1 MQRKKI
7 LTKFNS
13 KVASMKLLRLI
24 PSNTN
29 FDFLKLR
36 NYAFIFSTVIILG
49 TLLSLLFN
57 NLNYGID
64 FKGGILLELRSKNIN
79 SSNINDLRGKISS
92 LDAGEVSIQN
102 FGKKTDFLVR
112 IQKQDGDEKQ
122 QIIMIEKVKSIT
134 KNDYE
139 VRRSEFVGP
148 VVGDELKTAGMLAVG
163 LALISIMVYIWFR
176 FEWQFSIAAI
186 IALTHDVVTTVGLF
200 SILQLEFNLATI
212 AAILTTAGYSI
223 NDTVVIFDRVREN
236 LRRYKS
242 KDHYFIYNKSINE
255 TLSRTVIT
263 SVTTLLALI
272 IIFFF
277 GGAVLSDFALAMIW
291 GVLIGTFSSIF
302 VAVAILTFFNIDKG
316 DLVEDE
322 KNVPEYERN
331 N

>member
-1 MQRKKI
+1 
-7 LTKFNS
+7 
-13 KVASMKLLRLI
+13 MKLLRLI

-29 FDFLKLR
+29 FNFLKFR
-36 NYAFIFSTVIILG
+36 NYAFIFSTIIIFS
-49 TLLSLLFN
+49 TFLSLLIN

-64 FKGGILLELRSKNIN
+64 FKGGILLELRSKNVN
-79 SSNINDLRGKISS
+79 SSNINDLRNKISS

-102 FGKKTDFLVR
+102 FGKDIDFLVR

-122 QIIMIEKVKSIT
+122 QIAVIEKVKSIT
-134 KNDYE
+134 KSEYDI
-139 VRRSEFVGP
+139 RRSEFVGP
-148 VVGDELKTAGMLAVG
+148 VVGDELKKAGVLAIT
-163 LALISIMVYIWFR
+163 LALLSIMVYIWFR

-186 IALTHDVVTTVGLF
+186 IALTHDVVTTIGLF
-200 SILQLEFNLATI
+200 SVLQLEFNLATI

-242 KDHYFIYNKSINE
+242 KDHYYIYNKSINE

-263 SVTTLLALI
+263 SVTTLIALF

-302 VAVAILTFFNIDKG
+302 VAVAILTFFKIDKG
-316 DLVEDE
+316 DRVDEE
-322 KNVPEYERN
+322 KNIPEYERN

>member
-1 MQRKKI
+1 
-7 LTKFNS
+7 
-13 KVASMKLLRLI
+13 MKLLRLV

-29 FDFLKLR
+29 LDFLKLR
-36 NYAFIFSTVIILG
+36 NYAFIFSTIIILG
-49 TLLSLLFN
+49 TLLSLFVN

-79 SSNINDLRGKISS
+79 SSNIDDLRSKISS
-92 LDAGEVSIQN
+92 LEAGEVSIQN
-102 FGKKTDFLVR
+102 FGKDVDFLVR
-112 IQKQDGDEKQ
+112 IQKQDGDQKQ
-122 QIIMIEKVKSIT
+122 QIAMIEKVKLIT
-134 KNDYE
+134 NKDYE
-139 VRRSEFVGP
+139 IRRSEFVGP
-148 VVGDELKTAGMLAVG
+148 VVGDELKIAGMLAVG

-263 SVTTLLALI
+263 SVTTLVALF

-277 GGAVLSDFALAMIW
+277 GGAVLSDFSLEMIW

-316 DLVEDE
+316 EKIQDE

>member
-1 MQRKKI
+1 
-7 LTKFNS
+7 
-13 KVASMKLLRLI
+13 MKLLRLI

-29 FDFLKLR
+29 IDFLSIKKF
-36 NYAFIFSTVIILG
+36 AFLFSILVISG
-49 TLLSLLFN
+49 TFLSLFLN

-64 FKGGILLELRSKNIN
+64 FKGGILLEVRAKNYEK
-79 SSNINDLRGKISS
+79 SNINELRNKV
-92 LDAGEVSIQN
+92 LTLKAGEISIQK
-102 FGKKTDFLVR
+102 FGKEGDYLIR
-112 IQKQDGDEKQ
+112 IQKQEGDQKQ
-122 QIIMIEKVKSIT
+122 QIAMIEKVKLLID
-134 KNDYE
+134 NDYSI
-139 VRRSEFVGP
+139 RRSEFVGP
-148 VVGDELKTAGMLAVG
+148 TVGDELKIAGIYAVSLSLLA
-163 LALISIMVYIWFR
+163 IMVYIWFR

-186 IALTHDVVTTVGLF
+186 IALIHDVISTVGLF
-200 SILQLEFNLATI
+200 SFLQLEFNLATI

-263 SVTTLLALI
+263 SVTTLIALF

-302 VAVAILTFFNIDKG
+302 VAVSILTFFDINKG
-316 DLVEDE
+316 EKVEDQS
-322 KNVPEYERN
+322 NVPEYERDN
-331 N
+331 